1 MDMMARH
8 RFGADLVKVGA
19 PAPLNNFSQP
29 TMARKAKGR
38 LHSATALRA
47 DHRGMMRI
55 EEAVQT
61 NAMETRRLIDLPVY
75 SNDSWAGY
83 PGSQSGFDER
93 EARMGSQTRPKR
105 ARSQAGVTSA
115 AHPPNPRSI
124 HSVLRHDIVTLRLTP
139 GEKLSENELALRFG
153 TSRAPVREALIR
165 LAEDGLID
173 VLPQRGSFVSRIS
186 LKAMERARFV
196 REALEVAIV
205 RRAAERGIPQD
216 VREHA
221 EACLEAQKE
230 AREDPE
236 QFTQL
241 DDLFHRG
248 FAEGTGLEGVWAV
261 IEREKAQFDRI
272 RFLSL
277 PAGTPVDELIEQHR
291 AILAA
296 VLKRQPPAA
305 EEAIRKHMSEV
316 LKIARNLA
324 SRHPDLIMADL

>member
-1 MDMMARH
+1 MRFVRRSGRQSLCSEEEAAMDMMARH

-139 GEKLSENELALRFG
+139 GEKLSENEL
-153 TSRAPVREALIR
+153 
-165 LAEDGLID
+165 
-173 VLPQRGSFVSRIS
+173 
-186 LKAMERARFV
+186 
-196 REALEVAIV
+196 
-205 RRAAERGIPQD
+205 
-216 VREHA
+216 
-221 EACLEAQKE
+221 
-230 AREDPE
+230 
-236 QFTQL
+236 
-241 DDLFHRG
+241 
-248 FAEGTGLEGVWAV
+248 
-261 IEREKAQFDRI
+261 
-272 RFLSL
+272 
-277 PAGTPVDELIEQHR
+277 
-291 AILAA
+291 
-296 VLKRQPPAA
+296 
-305 EEAIRKHMSEV
+305 
-316 LKIARNLA
+316 
-324 SRHPDLIMADL
+324 